1 MENNAYLD
9 DTLKD
14 MQQQY
19 ILLQRNIKFKNQKD
33 TDLNAQRIYET
44 NRIKL
49 KEYELEKL
57 KDKFERTK
65 VIKRDKSE
73 EIKKLEAQNKQ
84 YE

>member
-33 TDLNAQRIYET
+33 TDLNAQRVYET